1 MITKCEQ
8 GREEVMHGPFQHILS
23 ASGLTELTE
32 ENKSHTTHCQNV
44 YATDDKQLIT
54 M

>member
-8 GREEVMHGPFQHILS
+8 GRDMKGRGHVWSVSDVPS

-32 ENKSHTTHCQNV
+32 GNKSHPTHCQNV
-44 YATDDKQLIT
+44 YATDDN
-54 M
+54 